1 MLAMYKNIVGGGSSA
16 KSGEKMA
23 SNSSKIS
30 DEILHRIV
38 NDLEDLKR
46 NGGGSSQG
54 KGKDSSYRYLDDKTL
69 YSTDG

>member
-1 MLAMYKNIVGGGSSA
+1 MYKNIVGGGGSTKA
-16 KSGEKMA
+16 GEKMA
-23 SNSSKIS
+23 SKGSQVP
-30 DEILHRIV
+30 DELLHRIV